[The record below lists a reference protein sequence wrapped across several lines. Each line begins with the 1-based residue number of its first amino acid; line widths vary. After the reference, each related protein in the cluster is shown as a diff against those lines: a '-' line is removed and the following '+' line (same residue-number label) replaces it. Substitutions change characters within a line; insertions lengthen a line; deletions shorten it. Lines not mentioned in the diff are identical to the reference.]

1 MSSLETAPLMI
12 CYDRSESAR
21 HAIEHAG
28 ALFAG
33 RHALVLNVWTYPIEV
48 AALGVAAAS
57 LYSEQQQREVAGAGA
72 EEGCALA
79 REAGL
84 QPTAIVACGSGEGT
98 ARTILRIAEERDA
111 AVIVIGARGL
121 GGLRSLFLGS
131 VSHGVVHHA
140 RRPVL
145 VVPMPLAAE
154 RQDAARAASAAR
166 V

>member
-1 MSSLETAPLMI
+1 MSSFESAPIMI

-21 HAIEHAG
+21 HAIEYAG

-57 LYSEQQQREVAGAGA
+57 LYSEQQQREIAGAGA

-98 ARTILRIAEERDA
+98 SRTILRIAEERDA
-111 AVIVIGARGL
+111 VLIVMGARGL

-131 VSHGVVHHA
+131 VSHGVVHRAH
-140 RRPVL
+140 RPVL
-145 VVPMPLAAE
+145 VVPMALELE
-154 RQDAARAASAAR
+154 RHEAPQAASAAR

>member
-145 VVPMPLAAE
+145 VVPMAAE
-154 RQDAARAASAAR
+154 VERDALVRAAGAER

>member
-57 LYSEQQQREVAGAGA
+57 LYSEQ
-72 EEGCALA
+72 
-79 REAGL
+79 
-84 QPTAIVACGSGEGT
+84 
-98 ARTILRIAEERDA
+98 
-111 AVIVIGARGL
+111 
-121 GGLRSLFLGS
+121 
-131 VSHGVVHHA
+131 
-140 RRPVL
+140 
-145 VVPMPLAAE
+145 
-154 RQDAARAASAAR
+154 
-166 V
+166 

>member
-1 MSSLETAPLMI
+1 MSSLETAPILI

-21 HAIEHAG
+21 HAIEYAG
-28 ALFAG
+28 GLLAG

-57 LYSEQQQREVAGAGA
+57 LYSEQQQRELAGAGA

-84 QPTAIVACGSGEGT
+84 QPIAIVACGNGDGT
-98 ARTILRIAEERDA
+98 ARTILRIAEERDVA
-111 AVIVIGARGL
+111 LIVMGARGL
-121 GGLRSLFLGS
+121 GGLRLLFLGS

-145 VVPMPLAAE
+145 VVPMAVEAE
-154 RQDAARAASAAR
+154 RHDAPRAASAAC